1 MGRGTTGVRGMN
13 VPADAHVLGMEIA
26 KPGTDLFV
34 ITEKGYGKRTPIA
47 EYPEHHRGGQGVYTI
62 VMTQKKGL
70 LVAMKVVS
78 SEDEVMIISEEGVI
92 VRTPVSG
99 ISELGRSTQ
108 GVHVMNIA
116 DGDRV
121 TAVAVT
127 EE

>member
-1 MGRGTTGVRGMN
+1 
-13 VPADAHVLGMEIA
+13 
-26 KPGTDLFV
+26 
-34 ITEKGYGKRTPIA
+34 
-47 EYPEHHRGGQGVYTI
+47 
-62 VMTQKKGL
+62 
-70 LVAMKVVS
+70 
-78 SEDEVMIISEEGVI
+78 MIISEEGVI
-92 VRTPVSG
+92 VRTSVSG